1 MTHFEIHYM
10 EMRGVNTNR
19 QNPYMPTQI
28 QKHTNFSLTS
38 QTNGFLLIILKS

>member
-10 EMRGVNTNR
+10 EMRGVNTSR
-19 QNPYMPTQI
+19 QNPYISTQI

-38 QTNGFLLIILKS
+38 QINGFLLNILK